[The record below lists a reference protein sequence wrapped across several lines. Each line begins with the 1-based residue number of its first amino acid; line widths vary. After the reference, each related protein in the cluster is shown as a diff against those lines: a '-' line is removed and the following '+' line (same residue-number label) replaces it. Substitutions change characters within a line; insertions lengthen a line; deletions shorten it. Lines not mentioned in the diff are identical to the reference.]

1 MIYHFY
7 NGSYGIPFRALATAY
22 SGAHGIDI
30 VTVTSTKKTGKPNGI
45 VHLLRSV
52 RRAIDGAPTALAD
65 AQRESALEEIAVA
78 DVNAPAFLDRIQPGD
93 AGIITGFNQIFSPAA
108 IAKFASLVNFHASV
122 LPYYRGPTPAH
133 WCLQNG
139 ERTTGFTV
147 HQVSEKI
154 DAGKILYQET
164 VSVDGIVEPKKL
176 MRHIAETAGPA
187 FVRYL
192 DHLRTGEP
200 FATRVIDAASVYT
213 TKVDYRTFADRT

>member
-22 SGAHGIDI
+22 SGSHGIDI
-30 VTVTSTKKTGKPNGI
+30 VTVTSTKKTGKPNGM

-52 RRAIDGAPTALAD
+52 RRAMEGAPAATAHIK
-65 AQRESALEEIAVA
+65 RESALEEIAVA
-78 DVNAPAFLDRIQPGD
+78 DVNGAAFLDRIQPGD

-133 WCLQNG
+133 WCLQYG
-139 ERTTGFTV
+139 EKTTGFTV
-147 HQVSEKI
+147 HEVSERI

-164 VSVDGIVEPKKL
+164 VRIDGIAEPKLL
-176 MRHIAETAGPA
+176 MMRIAETAGPA

-200 FATRVIDAASVYT
+200 FATRVIYAASVYNA
-213 TKVDYRTFADRT
+213 KVGYRTFADRT

>member
-7 NGSYGIPFRALATAY
+7 NGSYGMPFRALATAY
-22 SGAHGIDI
+22 SAAHGVAI
-30 VTVTSTKKTGKPNGI
+30 VTVTSTKKTGRSNGF

-52 RRAIDGAPTALAD
+52 RRAIDGTPGTPIHAGGP
-65 AQRESALEEIAVA
+65 EPLEEIAVA

-93 AGIITGFNQIFSPAA
+93 AGIITGFNQIFSGAA
-108 IAKFASLVNFHASV
+108 IARFSSLVNFHASL

-139 ERTTGFTV
+139 ERNTGFTV
-147 HQVSEKI
+147 HEVSEQI
-154 DAGKILYQET
+154 DAGKILYQE
-164 VSVDGIVEPKKL
+164 VVPVDGIVEPKLL
-176 MRHIAETAGPA
+176 MMRIAEAAGPA

-213 TKVDYRTFADRT
+213 TKVDYRSFADRS

>member
-22 SGAHGIDI
+22 SGAHDVAI
-30 VTVTSTKKTGKPNGI
+30 VTVRSTKKTGKPNGI
-45 VHLLRSV
+45 VHLLRSM
-52 RRAIDGAPTALAD
+52 RRAIDGAPTPMANVD
-65 AQRESALEEIAVA
+65 RIGALEEIAVA
-78 DVNAPAFLDRIQPGD
+78 DVNAPAFLDRIQLGD

-108 IAKFASLVNFHASV
+108 IAKFGSLVNFHASL

-139 ERTTGFTV
+139 EQTTGFTI
-147 HQVSEKI
+147 HDVSEQI
-154 DAGKILYQET
+154 DAGNILYQET
-164 VSVDGIVEPKKL
+164 VPVDGIVEPKLL
-176 MRHIAETAGPA
+176 MMRIAESAGPA

-200 FATRVIDAASVYT
+200 FATRVIDAASVYK